1 MNHERVLAYAT
12 EVSRSL
18 KLHEPA
24 HWARVAETRAQLVRE
39 TLGADPH
46 VVELFAALHDAQR
59 LSDSH
64 DPRHG
69 RRAAE
74 LALELE
80 GILFEV
86 TDEQLTLLTE
96 AIATHAGGFVSEDPT
111 IGVCFDADRL
121 DLLRCGIHPHPGLL
135 STPAARRRIGAA

>member
-12 EVSRSL
+12 EVSRSS
-18 KLHEPA
+18 KLHGPA
-24 HWARVAETRAQLVRE
+24 HWARVAEIGAQLVRE
-39 TLGADPH
+39 TPGADPH

-59 LSDSH
+59 LSDGH

-86 TDEQLTLLTE
+86 RDEQLTLLVE
-96 AIATHAGGFVSEDPT
+96 AIATHPDGFVSEDPT

-121 DLLRCGIHPHPGLL
+121 DLRRCGIRPHPGLL
-135 STPAARRRIGAA
+135 STPAARRRVGAA